1 MARNLVSPGISFGEI
16 DLSQVAQV
24 TALMGPAFVGTT
36 QSGPAFKPTIINN
49 YSNEFIPIYGG
60 LNTSHYVPYAVKY
73 YLKYGSNAV
82 VCRILGTNTSIATK
96 DDSFIIPA
104 SAS

>member
-36 QSGPAFKPTIINN
+36 QSGPAFKPITINN
-49 YSNEFIPIYGG
+49 YSSEFVPIFGN
-60 LNTSHYVPYAVKY
+60 LDIAHYVPYATKF
-73 YLKYGSNAV
+73 YLQYGAYATISRV
-82 VCRILGTNTSIATK
+82 LGSQNSDNK
-96 DDSFIIPA
+96 DEGFVIPA